1 MLVQAQMDKLM
12 MDSNDLQEV
21 IDIQI
26 EEGFKR
32 HYNITT
38 LEEILKMEKVDKDK
52 LLNRLNKLS
61 VELFTL
67 MH

>member
-32 HYNITT
+32 HYNITI
-38 LEEILKMEKVDKDK
+38 LEENLKMEKVDKEK

-61 VELFTL
+61 DELFTL